1 MAEKNQAIDDYL
13 ATLPDKRQEDV
24 SQLRNLILETLP
36 QIREQIT
43 YNMPA
48 VAVVDDDIVCS
59 YKSQKNYISLYMD
72 VELVEKHKQELM
84 GLDCGKSCIRFR
96 RFDQLPQDT
105 IKAILRETAAKQIA
119 LAHKK

>member
-13 ATLPDKRQEDV
+13 ATLPDTRQEDV
-24 SQLRNLILETLP
+24 TRLRHLILETLP
-36 QIREQIT
+36 QVREQIA

-48 VAVVDDDIVCS
+48 IAVVDDDIVCS

-72 VELVEKHKQELM
+72 VDLVEKHKAGLA

-96 RFDQLPQDT
+96 RFEQLPQET

-119 LAHKK
+119 LAQEK